1 MENSLVFHAGAKRNE
16 DKVVTCG
23 GRVMAITAFG
33 NNFKEA
39 LKESYCAASK
49 ISFEGINYRKDLGF
63 DL

>member
-1 MENSLVFHAGAKRNE
+1 
-16 DKVVTCG
+16 
-23 GRVMAITAFG
+23 MAITAFG

-39 LKESYCAASK
+39 LKESYFAASK